1 MYMNTYMYKPIQTA
15 RRPYS
20 SLTTQ
25 SPTFTSAQTSEKPLP
40 HRNEAYQSPPE
51 KDMMH
56 PPRQSPGG
64 CSLASAS
71 SESHE
76 RKISIAP
83 KLRCH
88 YAYQKQ
94 KSEEKSEVS
103 NKHIKYA
110 YM

>member
-1 MYMNTYMYKPIQTA
+1 
-15 RRPYS
+15 
-20 SLTTQ
+20 
-25 SPTFTSAQTSEKPLP
+25 
-40 HRNEAYQSPPE
+40 
-51 KDMMH
+51 MH
-56 PPRQSPGG
+56 PPRQSPEG

-94 KSEEKSEVS
+94 KSEVS
-103 NKHIKYA
+103 NKHVKYA
-110 YM
+110 YMYYRGRTVEQYFLILAAHTINRSNVVDLVDRTLDLEI

>member
-1 MYMNTYMYKPIQTA
+1 
-15 RRPYS
+15 
-20 SLTTQ
+20 
-25 SPTFTSAQTSEKPLP
+25 
-40 HRNEAYQSPPE
+40 
-51 KDMMH
+51 MMH

-88 YAYQKQ
+88 YAYQKR
-94 KSEEKSEVS
+94 KSEVS
-103 NKHIKYA
+103 NKHIKYMYA
-110 YM
+110 YYRGRTVPCFSKVDLDLPRDSCIKPTLLLVMVYNTLLRRMVQ